1 MWFVIT
7 LERGLKHDVLGTHS
21 NPIVQPLS
29 GNLGLENWEQNSPS
43 LFTLA

>member
-7 LERGLKHDVLGTHS
+7 LELGLKCDVLGTHS

-29 GNLGLENWEQNSPS
+29 GNLGLENWEQNPPS